1 MNGILT
7 YTEACEMPPR
17 DLAKANLLVDRMI
30 KEQQQ
35 AANKLRNRK

>member
-7 YTEACEMPPR
+7 YTEACEMSPR
-17 DLAKANLLVDRMI
+17 DLAKANLLVDRMM

-35 AANKLRNRK
+35 ATNKLRSRT

>member
-1 MNGILT
+1 
-7 YTEACEMPPR
+7 MPPR